1 MSNEPTEPA
10 PTEVQPEPESTDTAP
25 SATDA
30 PEAPAAD
37 ETDNDAAE
45 QFSRDYVEKLR
56 KESAGYRD
64 RAKAAETAVT
74 ALQRQQVETHAAAAG
89 LKPAALW
96 ATTELAEVLNPETG
110 EVDFGQVN
118 AAVKAARESLG
129 IPKGVPITRG
139 GFSSGSGVP
148 QGTPKGFAAAFAPPE
163 R

>member
-1 MSNEPTEPA
+1 MSDNDPNP
-10 PTEVQPEPESTDTAP
+10 TDTAEV
-25 SATDA
+25 SAEDGGSDATPESAA

-37 ETDNDAAE
+37 ETDSDTAE

-74 ALQRQQVETHAAAAG
+74 ALQRQAVETHAAAAG

-96 ATTELAEVLNPETG
+96 ATTELADVLNPESG
-110 EVDFGQVN
+110 AVDFGQVN

-129 IPKGVPITRG
+129 IPKGVAITRS

-148 QGTPKGFAAAFAPPE
+148 QSPPKGFAAAFAPPE

>member
-1 MSNEPTEPA
+1 MSNDEITEAATEEVTAEDGAADATPEPA
-10 PTEVQPEPESTDTAP
+10 
-25 SATDA
+25 A
-30 PEAPAAD
+30 PEASTDD
-37 ETDNDAAE
+37 ETDSGAVE

-96 ATTELAEVLNPETG
+96 ATTELADVLNPETG
-110 EVDFGQVN
+110 AVDFGQVN
-118 AAVKAARESLG
+118 TAIKAARESLG
-129 IPKGVPITRG
+129 IPKNAGVTRG
-139 GFSSGSGVP
+139 SLSSGSGVP
-148 QGTPKGFAAAFAPPE
+148 QETPKGFAAAFAPPD